1 MLGRTEKE
9 KKKLSEK
16 RAELNHRREAAGR
29 MKKEIHE
36 QQTKSRLYTDAHAQ
50 VI

>member
-1 MLGRTEKE
+1 MLCRTEK
-9 KKKLSEK
+9 KKELSEK

-29 MKKEIHE
+29 MKKETHE

-50 VI
+50 LI